1 MWDLIKKYWTAALSL
16 CASSIISW
24 LLDFNIAGMN
34 KVTSFISLFLTIW
47 VALTVIVEHHHKH
60 KIKSFGEK
68 IILNQ
73 KQVKILEQSLN
84 PEKPIKDMVNLLDQ
98 TRKEFHKMK
107 KFKNFWKDIWCNK
120 ATYTSTLTTLI
131 IAVISQIVVFTDY
144 LYRISW
150 CAEHKLFIQ
159 IAAPILAVAWVI
171 LDLYTTW
178 TKYGKET
185 IAEYQRRKDSKLSKE
200 QKVEIK
206 NKISNLEK
214 AIETATA
221 KYSKALRFVT
231 DLDTLVKS
239 GYITTQSENI
249 EYQTSKNTVTSL
261 QNTLESLKAEL
272 ATEKAKL

>member
-1 MWDLIKKYWTAALSL
+1 MWDLIKKYWTVALSF

-24 LLDFNIAGMN
+24 LLDFNIVGMN
-34 KVTSFISLFLTIW
+34 KTTSFISLFLTIW
-47 VALTVIVEHHHKH
+47 VALTVIVEHYNKH
-60 KIKSFGEK
+60 RIKSFGEK

-84 PEKPIKDMVNLLDQ
+84 PEKSIKDTINLLCQ
-98 TRKEFHKMK
+98 IRKEFNKMK

-131 IAVISQIVVFTDY
+131 IAVMSQIVIFTDY
-144 LYRISW
+144 LYKISW

-159 IAAPILAVAWVI
+159 IVAPILAIAWVV

-185 IAEYQRRKDSKLSKE
+185 IAEYQNRKNSKLTKE

-206 NKISNLEK
+206 NNISTLEK
-214 AIETATA
+214 AIETATV
-221 KYSKALRFVT
+221 KYSKAIRFVT
-231 DLDTLVKS
+231 DLDVLIKS

-249 EYQTSKNTVTSL
+249 EYQVSKDTVANL
-261 QNTLESLKAEL
+261 QNTLETLKADL